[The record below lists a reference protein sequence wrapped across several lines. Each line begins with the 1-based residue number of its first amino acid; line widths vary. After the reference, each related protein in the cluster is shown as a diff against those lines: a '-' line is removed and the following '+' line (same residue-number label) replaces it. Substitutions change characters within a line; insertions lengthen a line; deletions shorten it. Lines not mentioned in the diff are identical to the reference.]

1 MKYTEPNSKTPPPSF
16 PRRRE
21 SSLVKEAWLNLARER
36 LKEICENKVDLIP
49 SEIVFDRI
57 DKLLSK

>member
-1 MKYTEPNSKTPPPSF
+1 MQNKNSLQSSF

-21 SSLVKEAWLNLARER
+21 SSLIEQAWLNLACQR
-36 LKEICENKVDLIP
+36 LKEIHENKVDLIP

-57 DKLLSK
+57 DKLLNK